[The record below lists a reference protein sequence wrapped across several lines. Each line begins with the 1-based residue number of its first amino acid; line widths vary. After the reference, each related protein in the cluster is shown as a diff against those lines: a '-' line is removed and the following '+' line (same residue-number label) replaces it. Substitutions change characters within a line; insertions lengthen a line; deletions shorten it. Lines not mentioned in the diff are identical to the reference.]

1 MTLRKQVFAV
11 LTASLLLACAA
22 PVWAQSP
29 QPYTDGEVRKIDLP
43 GQKIT
48 LRHGEIK
55 NLDMPPMRM
64 VFQVKKPALLE
75 NIKVGD
81 KVRFTAEQIN
91 GALVVTDLQPAPAS
105 Q

>member
-1 MTLRKQVFAV
+1 MRTITTALKALAIAAISTAALAQATL
-11 LTASLLLACAA
+11 
-22 PVWAQSP
+22 
-29 QPYTDGEVRKIDLP
+29 PYTDGEVRKVDLSA
-43 GQKIT
+43 QKIT
-48 LRHGEIK
+48 LQHGEIK

-75 NIKVGD
+75 GVKAGD